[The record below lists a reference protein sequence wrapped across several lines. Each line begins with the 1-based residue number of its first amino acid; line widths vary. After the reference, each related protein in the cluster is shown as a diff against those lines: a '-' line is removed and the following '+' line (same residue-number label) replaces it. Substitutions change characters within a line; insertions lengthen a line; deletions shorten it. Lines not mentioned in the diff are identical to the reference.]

1 MLKISLTYIL
11 RVTLAYLVSFLFFS
25 ISYAQDKDTSK
36 PEKKKNNIFDFA
48 VNAITRSAP
57 DSTTELINAKS
68 EEPYLPFEGKVIRHI
83 RVRIFGFETTFQDTT
98 QSSNYFGTK
107 ILNHL
112 HRNSREWVIRNN
124 LFVKERTPVNAYM
137 MADNERYLRSLEFMQ
152 DARIIIKPI
161 DGDPDSV
168 DVEVATKD
176 LFSIVGEVTQ
186 FSPEQFKGR
195 VADANVLGMGQKVQ
209 LSVLWDQKRDPTF
222 GYNLLYSKNNIANS
236 FVNASVAYGSIAPN
250 IQGAAWNEKG
260 WMVRFDRPLAS
271 QYLHVAGSAAI
282 SQGESFNMY
291 NLPDSLFYKYKYRT
305 YDAWIGYNIGV
316 KRFLHNIDRKDRQF
330 VALRFINTTFLQ
342 SPEQIKGLLI
352 QKFNTTKAVLGSFT
366 FFRQNFIK
374 TTYLYGFGTTE
385 DVPYGYNVA
394 FTGGWYQQAF
404 LDRMYAGVDANRYIV
419 TGKKDIIQYFGR
431 ACTFLNHGEFQ
442 DASVLVGGSMFSRLF
457 VHDNVKLR
465 QYMRLTYAQQFSRL
479 GIDPLSLSNTFGIRY
494 FSSDSTLGDQR
505 LSLHSETYLFL
516 KYKVFGFKFAPF
528 VFGDAAL
535 ITPEREKLAQSG
547 MYYGLG
553 GGVRTRNENLV
564 FGTMELRFVFF
575 PRKAEMADSFKLEF
589 TTNLNF
595 RFNSS
600 YVKAPDI
607 IQLNNDPNNSV
618 F

>member
-1 MLKISLTYIL
+1 MKISFTYISRFAL
-11 RVTLAYLVSFLFFS
+11 VYLVSFLCFS
-25 ISYAQDKDTSK
+25 ISRAQEKDTTK

-48 VNAITRSAP
+48 VNAITRSTP

-68 EEPYLPFEGKVIRHI
+68 EKPYLPYEGKIIRHI
-83 RVRIFGFETTFQDTT
+83 RVRTFGFETTFQDTT
-98 QSSNYFGTK
+98 QSSNYFGTR

-152 DARIIIKPI
+152 DARILIRPI
-161 DGDPDSV
+161 ENNPDSV

-195 VADANVLGMGQKVQ
+195 IADANVLGMGQKVQ
-209 LSVLWDQKRDPTF
+209 LSVLWDQLRTPTF

-236 FVNASVAYGSIAPN
+236 FVNASVAYGTINPN
-250 IQGAAWNEKG
+250 LQGAAWNEQG

-271 QYLHVAGSAAI
+271 QYLHVAGSAAVL
-282 SQGESFNMY
+282 QGESFNLY
-291 NLPDSLFYKYKYRT
+291 NISDTLFYKYKYRT

-316 KRFLHNIDRKDRQF
+316 RKYLHNINVKGRQF
-330 VALRFINTTFLQ
+330 VAIRFLNTNFLE
-342 SPEQIKGLLI
+342 SPEQVKGQLI

-366 FFRQNFIK
+366 LFRQNFFK
-374 TTYLYGFGTTE
+374 TNYLYGFGTTE

-394 FTGGWYQQAF
+394 FTGGWYQQSF
-404 LDRMYAGVDANRYIV
+404 LNRGYAGVDANRYIV
-419 TGKKDIIQYFGR
+419 TKKKDIIQYFGR
-431 ACTFLNHGEFQ
+431 ACTFINQGELQ
-442 DASVLVGGSMFSRLF
+442 DASVMLGGSMFSRLF
-457 VHDNVKLR
+457 VRDNVKLR
-465 QYMRLTYAQQFSRL
+465 QYMRLTYAQQFSRM

-528 VFGDAAL
+528 VFGDAAV
-535 ITPEREKLAQSG
+535 ITPENEKFAKSG
-547 MYYGLG
+547 VFYGLG

-564 FGTMELRFVFF
+564 FGTMELRFIFF

-595 RFNSS
+595 RYNSS